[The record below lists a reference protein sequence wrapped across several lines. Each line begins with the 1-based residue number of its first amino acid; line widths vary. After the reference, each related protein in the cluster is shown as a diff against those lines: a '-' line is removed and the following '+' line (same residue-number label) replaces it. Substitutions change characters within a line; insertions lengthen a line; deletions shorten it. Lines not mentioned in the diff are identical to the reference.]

1 MKGRIHS
8 LESMGLV
15 DGPGVRAV
23 VFMQGCRLRCLYCH
37 NPDTWELYGGQ
48 EIEARELVRRLS
60 RFIPYFRD
68 TGGVTFSGGE
78 PLMQPAFLT
87 ECLER
92 CKNAGISTCIDT
104 AGQAAEGTDQTLI
117 ERILDSTDLI
127 LFDVKHFDPKKY
139 TDITGG
145 ELPKAEAFLHKAE
158 DKGIPFWLRHVVVP
172 GLTDGED
179 HMNKLKEYSD
189 HIRGV
194 QKVELLPYH
203 LAGIHKYERL
213 EIPYQLNGVPAMSRT
228 VTEKYEN
235 ELFCQ
240 QERKTKD
247 S

>member
-48 EIEARELVRRLS
+48 EIEPKELVRRLS

-78 PLMQPAFLT
+78 PLMQPEFLA

-92 CKNAGISTCIDT
+92 CKSAGISTCIDT
-104 AGQAAEGTDQTLI
+104 AGQAAGGTAEALT
-117 ERILDSTDLI
+117 ERILNSTDLI
-127 LFDVKHFDPKKY
+127 LFDVKHFEPEKY
-139 TDITGG
+139 TEITGG
-145 ELPKAEAFLHKAE
+145 ELSEAEAFLRKAE
-158 DKGIPFWLRHVVVP
+158 DKGIPLWLRHVVVP

-179 HMNKLKEYSD
+179 HIKKLKKYAD

-194 QKVELLPYH
+194 QKTELLPYH
-203 LAGIHKYERL
+203 LAGIHKYEKL
-213 EIPYQLNGVPAMSRT
+213 EIPYRLGGVPAMSRAE
-228 VTEKYEN
+228 TENYEN
-235 ELFCQ
+235 RFFRQ
-240 QERKTKD
+240 
-247 S
+247 